1 MSLSYVWIIYYIQEF
16 IVSTSVLRNESAWTL
31 NTGGQASSFVQ
42 IGDRGNRGQSSTSGI
57 DRNNVQFYTLVQQ
70 NGVGCWNGDLPYF
83 QNSIDIIAQ
92 DNTTL
97 VFPND
102 LKIDQ
107 ELDQVCKSANNI
119 LTDKQYDIQYLFSIN
134 FLLRFCNFLQGV
146 WVLSNRLPI
155 YLYSQLDFTD
165 INFRIQRA
173 STRDAILG
181 TNCDTNILKQPLHT
195 LAMT

>member
-1 MSLSYVWIIYYIQEF
+1 M
-16 IVSTSVLRNESAWTL
+16 VSTSVLRNESAWTL
-31 NTGGQASSFVQ
+31 NNGAGQSNAFVQ

-70 NGVGCWNGDLPYF
+70 NAIGCWNADQPYF

-107 ELDQVCKSANNI
+107 EIDQVRFNAVDVYLMKCPMLNI
-119 LTDKQYDIQYLFSIN
+119 SFKLF
-134 FLLRFCNFLQGV
+134 
-146 WVLSNRLPI
+146 
-155 YLYSQLDFTD
+155 LY
-165 INFRIQRA
+165 FR
-173 STRDAILG
+173 G
-181 TNCDTNILKQPLHT
+181 FGC
-195 LAMT
+195 